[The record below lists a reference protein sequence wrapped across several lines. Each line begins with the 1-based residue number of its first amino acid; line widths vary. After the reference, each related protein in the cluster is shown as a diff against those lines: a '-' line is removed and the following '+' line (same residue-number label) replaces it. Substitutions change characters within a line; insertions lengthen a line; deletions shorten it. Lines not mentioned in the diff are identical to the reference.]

1 MAEREQR
8 HIAVLDAGSA
18 NVRSLSAEIS
28 DGAVRY
34 RGHSTVQARGM
45 RRSIIADLGPA
56 TESFDHAFQAVE
68 EAADTQ
74 VSTAAVGVGGSRV
87 RGVTSRGGILL
98 GSRMREITRDD

>member
-8 HIAVLDAGSA
+8 YIAVLDAGSA

-56 TESFDHAFQAVE
+56 TEPSTTHSRPSKKPPTPRCQPPPSAL
-68 EAADTQ
+68 AAH
-74 VSTAAVGVGGSRV
+74 GFG
-87 RGVTSRGGILL
+87 
-98 GSRMREITRDD
+98 E